1 MFTAVNQQNY
11 QKTVNSVNRQN
22 ALENI
27 SKMRIKEIL
36 SAVQQRWMSI
46 AVKLVLRQFWG
57 KMITPIKS

>member
-22 ALENI
+22 TLENI

-46 AVKLVLRQFWG
+46 AVKLVLRQFW
-57 KMITPIKS
+57 